1 MNSLTFNGIRKPF
14 VKVLERGR
22 PYWAPR
28 YNEIVT
34 RGSKHRIRK
43 TETEPIPIPV
53 TLLIDGNSKE
63 DLLNKAEEIA
73 DWLITDKEAPLIFD
87 DRTNRTHW
95 VVLEGGVDEDEIVS
109 FSRASLEFISLYK
122 TGEPKELNITPATQQ
137 IEVGGQVE
145 TPWIIEVS
153 FAADTDKFEFWA
165 GDIYLQLNYNFIK
178 GDKLIVNYTGREV
191 WLNGA
196 DLRKSVSMSSV
207 FKMLNPNDGLISIKS
222 SVPSILKYDER
233 YY

>member
-28 YNEIVT
+28 YNEFVT
-34 RGSKHRIRK
+34 KGNNHRIRNTK
-43 TETEPIPIPV
+43 TEPVPIPV
-53 TLLIDGNSKE
+53 TLLIDGSSKE

-73 DWLITDKEAPLIFD
+73 EWLITDKEAPLVFD

-95 VVLEGGVDEDEIVS
+95 VVLEGAVDEEEIVS

-122 TGEPKELNITPATQQ
+122 TGASKTLNLTSTMQSFTITGQTNAPWTSKTTFTVPQSQFVIESNTGIITLNHEFKANDVLEIDYKKRDVSLNKKDLATALSLESIWFELEPGATRIKASHPTILN
-137 IEVGGQVE
+137 
-145 TPWIIEVS
+145 
-153 FAADTDKFEFWA
+153 
-165 GDIYLQLNYNFIK
+165 
-178 GDKLIVNYTGREV
+178 
-191 WLNGA
+191 
-196 DLRKSVSMSSV
+196 
-207 FKMLNPNDGLISIKS
+207 
-222 SVPSILKYDER
+222 YDER